1 MKISKKGLVRLIESL
16 LNEDLNHTI
25 RSGETAS
32 GIAQRYNITLSQLR
46 DANPNITNLD
56 RIRAG
61 DTLVIPDE
69 DNEEE
74 EAAAAINRNLQRDNI
89 PRPAEEEDVDV
100 EEEDVDVEGDYTDE
114 EKTVACTLLGE
125 IGSSISDEADRIE
138 QMRNVFTVIHNR
150 SENGKWNTGPIS
162 MQNIVT
168 EANRNRR
175 GVLVYQFSCWSED
188 PNMDVNDLQGTFD
201 YWERERPNRYQEA
214 LDIVRSGE
222 VSTEVGESVYY
233 YAPSSYAP
241 NTAQPI
247 PDFADAIT
255 RRGTPCWEEIHD
267 DGSHK
272 FGISGRPWNNCVWG
286 WVDQRGGPRF
296 INRIDGGGR
305 ETRPAPQ

>member
-1 MKISKKGLVRLIESL
+1 MKISKKNLKILIESL
-16 LNEDLNHTI
+16 LKEDLNHTI
-25 RSGETAS
+25 QSGETAS

-61 DTLVIPDE
+61 DVLTIPSG
-69 DNEEE
+69 DNEGELG
-74 EAAAAINRNLQRDNI
+74 AAIDRNAQRDNV
-89 PRPAEEEDVDV
+89 PRPVEDDDNVDIEEDDIDT
-100 EEEDVDVEGDYTDE
+100 EEDYTDE

-125 IGSSISDEADRIE
+125 IGSSISNQEERITK
-138 QMRNVFTVIHNR
+138 MRNVYTVIHNR
-150 SENGKWNTGPIS
+150 SVNGKWNTGPIS
-162 MQNIVT
+162 MQDIVT
-168 EANRNRR
+168 ERNRNRQ

-188 PNMDVNDLQGTFD
+188 SNMSVDDLQGTFD
-201 YWERERPNRYQEA
+201 YWEEERPDRYQEA

-286 WVDQRGGPRF
+286 WVDERGGPRF
-296 INRIDGGGR
+296 INRIGGGGR